1 METKEEVLKRWESLG
16 MVEGLSGTLSEKL
29 ADLYRS
35 KAQELPISELPTI
48 NDFSLAKQ
56 VIDKLEQ

>member
-1 METKEEVLKRWESLG
+1 

-35 KAQELPISELPTI
+35 EAQELPISELPTI